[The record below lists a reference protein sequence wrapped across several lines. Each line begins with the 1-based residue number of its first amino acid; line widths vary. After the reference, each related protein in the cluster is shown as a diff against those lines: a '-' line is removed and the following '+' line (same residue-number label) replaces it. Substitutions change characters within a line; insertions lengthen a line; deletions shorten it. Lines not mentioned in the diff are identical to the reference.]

1 MGVFSFMETFFFISL
16 GITFVMIIMLV
27 YHFKQRIIV
36 LERKHD
42 TMFDIVNNIVKQIK
56 NMQVSITYLGENQHV
71 NFHPSKHENVV
82 TFSNGL
88 LPTNTHEFNIMFND
102 GPEIEPHKNTQED
115 SDGENDSSE
124 DDDDDNEDNDEDD
137 DDDDSADDDDDDND
151 SADDDDDDNDSADDD
166 EPETKK
172 IIVSD
177 DDNQVESNIK
187 VINVDIAEND
197 TTESNDLGIVE
208 ISEIES
214 TLLKQNM
221 ELNDEDIVIRKIEN
235 TKTEEVANDSTKD
248 NKEIYKKM
256 SLAVLR
262 ATAIEKGLS
271 TDPSKLKKQELVQL
285 LESAE

>member
-56 NMQVSITYLGENQHV
+56 NMQVSITYLGENQHA

-88 LPTNTHEFNIMFND
+88 LPTNMHEFNIMFNE
-102 GPEIEPHKNTQED
+102 GSKSEPDENTPED
-115 SDGENDSSE
+115 SDDEESE
-124 DDDDDNEDNDEDD
+124 DEDD
-137 DDDDSADDDDDDND
+137 DDDDDEDDDDDD
-151 SADDDDDDNDSADDD
+151 DDDDSEHEDDD
-166 EPETKK
+166 ENSEEDDASEEPKK

-177 DDNQVESNIK
+177 DDNNVESNIK
-187 VINVDIAEND
+187 VINVDINEND

-256 SLAVLR
+256 SLSVLR
-262 ATAIEKGLS
+262 ATAIEKGVS

>member
-56 NMQVSITYLGENQHV
+56 NMQVSITYLGENQHAT
-71 NFHPSKHENVV
+71 FHPSKHENVV

-88 LPTNTHEFNIMFND
+88 LPTNMHEFNIMFNE
-102 GPEIEPHKNTQED
+102 GSKSEPRENTPED
-115 SDGENDSSE
+115 SDE
-124 DDDDDNEDNDEDD
+124 DDDSEGEDDEDD
-137 DDDDSADDDDDDND
+137 DDSEDEDDDDSEDEE
-151 SADDDDDDNDSADDD
+151 DD
-166 EPETKK
+166 ENSEEDDASEENKK

-187 VINVDIAEND
+187 VINVDINEND

-208 ISEIES
+208 ISEMSEIES

-235 TKTEEVANDSTKD
+235 TKTEEVTNESIKD

-256 SLAVLR
+256 SLSVLR
-262 ATAIEKGLS
+262 ATVIEKGLS